1 MPTGACGINCDTC
14 RLRDRGVCSSC
25 GGGTSEYA
33 RLKLEAQLRLLG
45 APCPILACARLNR
58 LDYCMA
64 DCDQFPCEN
73 FSSGL
78 NHGYPYS
85 NGFIAMQ
92 KRRRNELDSKQNKQD
107 QVDIADQH
115 WLELND
121 IGTDELQRRSGAVL
135 TEDGWL
141 QLEVFNRVVRIN
153 IEHKTVEWQKGQEPA
168 GWKPAPSLLAF
179 VSVVYLKEVR
189 PKPLA
194 GHWVTEK
201 DLSCSEFFRGIH
213 QLRVDPVLH
222 RFGDAPRDFIRAGE
236 GLGGVQTADSGDAA
250 LRLWVFPAIPLKLI
264 LWCRDEELDAALTM
278 MFDRSIDEL
287 LPGDAIWALA
297 QLVCEALARQADGT
311 F

>member
-14 RLRDRGVCSSC
+14 RLHRRSVCSSC

-33 RLKLEAQLRLLG
+33 SSKLEAQRRLLG
-45 APCPILACARLNR
+45 APCAILACARLNR
-58 LDYCMA
+58 LDFCMA

-78 NHGYPYS
+78 NQGYPYS
-85 NGFIAMQ
+85 SGFIAMQ
-92 KRRRNELDSKQNKQD
+92 KRRRDELQNGQGKQG

-115 WLELND
+115 WRELNA
-121 IGTDELQRRSGAVL
+121 IGTRELQRRSGAGL
-135 TEDGWL
+135 TADGWL

-153 IEHKTVEWQKGQEPA
+153 IEHKTVEWQKGPGPA

-189 PKPLA
+189 PAPLT

-213 QLRVDPVLH
+213 RLRVEPVLL
-222 RFGDAPRDFIRAGE
+222 RFGDAAKDFIRAGQA
-236 GLGGVQTADSGDAA
+236 LGGVQTGDSGDAA
-250 LRLWVFPAIPLKLI
+250 IRLWVFPAIPLKLI

-278 MFDRSIDEL
+278 MFDQSIDGL